1 MTVMDD
7 FRPIATC
14 RIIPAA
20 MIDSIFALVPGIAEG
35 MALEI
40 AARVPEYRRDRDPA
54 HSSIVVMTTTKVLT
68 DLLGR
73 AAGRRCDGSTAE
85 LFRRAGKVEAHY
97 ERSLD
102 DLQSAMHVGCD
113 VMWQRLSAAC
123 LDRGLPKEDLCRLA
137 EVLLA
142 QFRENTLA
150 ASDGYTQARTRLTS
164 EVQRNR
170 RHLLELVLSDPPV
183 SPAAVAKVAASA
195 QWKLPET
202 VAVVVLGAR
211 APSEFSALNL
221 PQDILVDLDRD
232 QPCLVVPEPG
242 RLGRTRLLELALDGC
257 AAVVGPPLP
266 LAAAVRSLHWA
277 QEALRLAERGVID
290 STAVI
295 HCSDHMSTLVIFQ
308 NEDLVDTLAES
319 RLAPLAQLRMGLRD
333 RLAETLLAWLQTGGD
348 AVEAAARLHV
358 HPQTVRYRIRQLRE
372 IFGDRLADP
381 EAQLELEIV
390 LRARQLAARAA
401 ARGRGGKLPGPLPL
415 NV

>member
-1 MTVMDD
+1 MAVIGD
-7 FRPIATC
+7 FRSVATS
-14 RIIPAA
+14 RIIPPE
-20 MIDSIFALVPGIAEG
+20 MIDSIYALVPGIAEE

-40 AARVPEYRRDRDPA
+40 AARVPEHARDRDPA

-73 AAGRRCDGSTAE
+73 ASGRPCDGSTAE
-85 LFRRAGKVEAHY
+85 LFRGAGKVEAHR

-102 DLQSAMHVGCD
+102 DLQSAMHVGCE

-137 EVLLA
+137 EVLLT

-164 EVQRNR
+164 EVQRHR

-195 QWKLPET
+195 QWKLPDT
-202 VAVVVLGAR
+202 VAVVVLGGR
-211 APSEFSALNL
+211 APSEFSTLSL
-221 PQDILVDLDRD
+221 PPDILVDLDRD

-242 RLGRTRLLELALDGC
+242 RLGRTRLLELALHGC
-257 AAVVGPPLP
+257 TAVVGPPLP

-290 STAVI
+290 STTVI
-295 HCSDHMSTLVIFQ
+295 HCSDHMATLVIFQ
-308 NEDLVDTLAES
+308 NEDLVGTLAEF
-319 RLAPLAQLRMGLRD
+319 RLAPLAHLRLGQRD

-348 AVEAAARLHV
+348 AVEAAALLHV
-358 HPQTVRYRIRQLRE
+358 HPQTVRYRVRHLRE
-372 IFGDRLADP
+372 IFGERLADP
-381 EAQLELEIV
+381 EMQLELEIV
-390 LRARQLAARAA
+390 LRARQLASRAA
-401 ARGRGGKLPGPLPL
+401 AHGGGRKLSG
-415 NV
+415 